1 MRTTKLPYEFLV
13 RWDQQ
18 GNLAGA
24 HVQFRFVT
32 TDESGTVIGE
42 FVGPAEPVAAAG
54 ANGFPL
60 AAVLTQEQIAAFAG
74 AAPEPV
80 EGGGQPL

>member
-1 MRTTKLPYEFLV
+1 MQTMKLPYEFLV

-24 HVQFRFVT
+24 HAQFRYVT
-32 TDESGTVIGE
+32 TDEAGTVIGE
-42 FVGPAEPVAAAG
+42 FVGPAEPVVVAG

-74 AAPEPV
+74 AEPEPV
-80 EGGGQPL
+80 EGSGQPL

>member
-1 MRTTKLPYEFLV
+1 MQTTKRPYEFLV

-24 HVQFRFVT
+24 HAQFRYIT
-32 TDESGTVIGE
+32 TDEAGTVIGE
-42 FVGPAEPVAAAG
+42 FIGPAEPVAIAG

-60 AAVLTQEQIAAFAG
+60 ATVLTQEQIAAFAG
-74 AAPEPV
+74 AVPEPV
-80 EGGGQPL
+80 DGGGQPL

>member
-13 RWDQQ
+13 RWDRQ

-24 HVQFRFVT
+24 HAQFRFVT
-32 TDESGTVIGE
+32 TDEAGTVIGE
-42 FVGPAEPVAAAG
+42 FVGPAEPVAVAG

-74 AAPEPV
+74 GAPEPAA
-80 EGGGQPL
+80 GSGQPL